1 MIIFFIFFLSETSSL
16 NNQHTTTTG
25 RSEIDTIDCKRT
37 KGRNA
42 QFSYVR
48 TLAHYDMYVNMAQN
62 GSKAYNSAMNLLTW
76 ARKRRFPYEPL
87 IRVEISKSRLIH
99 NLHEF
104 KKIAPKDIHG
114 NSQIAPVL
122 KSNAYGHGLIEVAN
136 TLQHEHHIPFF
147 IVDSYFEAIALRAK
161 GFKPHILIIGYTRPE
176 TIRDSNLSNI
186 SFTVT
191 SMETLRAIAIQ
202 ILRLRPKLVHIHLKI
217 DTGMHRQGILPEEID
232 EAINL
237 LEHDGAG
244 KRPVILEG
252 ITSHLCD
259 VDNDDEAF
267 SESQIHL
274 WNKIVE
280 RFRHEFKSL
289 KYVHLSATDGHR
301 MTHDINA
308 NVSRLGIG
316 LYGISQN
323 PAINKQLDLLPV
335 LEMKTIITGIKDL
348 KEGESVGYGNTFK
361 APMNMKIAT
370 IPVGYFEGIDRRLSH
385 SNTDENSISGGSVLV
400 GAKRTTC
407 PIVGRVSMNITSI
420 DVSKIPDINV
430 GDEVVAIS
438 GVSSDANSI
447 VNIAKKC
454 TTISYEIVVHIPAH
468 LKRVMV

>member
-1 MIIFFIFFLSETSSL
+1 
-16 NNQHTTTTG
+16 
-25 RSEIDTIDCKRT
+25 
-37 KGRNA
+37 
-42 QFSYVR
+42 
-48 TLAHYDMYVNMAQN
+48 MAQ
-62 GSKAYNSAMNLLTW
+62 KRRIRAMNLLTW

-104 KKIAPKDIHG
+104 RKIAPKDAHG
-114 NSQIAPVL
+114 NPQIAPVL

-136 TLQHEHHIPFF
+136 ALQHEHHIPFF

-161 GFKPHILIIGYTRPE
+161 GFKHHILIIGYTRPE
-176 TIRDSNLSNI
+176 TIRNSNLNNV

-191 SMETLRAIAIQ
+191 NLETLRAIALQKIDRFESTGGK
-202 ILRLRPKLVHIHLKI
+202 IGFRSPLLRLRPKLVHIHLKI

-259 VDNDDEAF
+259 ADNHDETF

-301 MTHDINA
+301 MTHDISA

-323 PAINKQLDLLPV
+323 PAINEQLNLLPA
-335 LEMKTIITGIKDL
+335 LEMKTIITGVKNL

-361 APMNMKIAT
+361 AKENMKIAT
-370 IPVGYFEGIDRRLSH
+370 IPVGYFEGMDRRLS
-385 SNTDENSISGGSVLV
+385 NNGSVLV
-400 GAKRTTC
+400 GANRVSC
-407 PIVGRVSMNITSI
+407 PIIGRVSMNIISI
-420 DVSKIPDINV
+420 DVTKAVDVKV
-430 GDEVVAIS
+430 GDEVIAVSA
-438 GVSSDANSI
+438 VSSDQNSI

-454 TTISYEIVVHIPAH
+454 ATISYEIAVHIPAH
-468 LKRVMV
+468 LKRIVVG

>member
-1 MIIFFIFFLSETSSL
+1 
-16 NNQHTTTTG
+16 
-25 RSEIDTIDCKRT
+25 
-37 KGRNA
+37 
-42 QFSYVR
+42 
-48 TLAHYDMYVNMAQN
+48 MYVNIAKN
-62 GSKAYNSAMNLLTW
+62 GSKAYNSTMNLLTW

-87 IRVEISKSRLIH
+87 IRVEISKNRLIN
-99 NLHEF
+99 NLNEF
-104 KKIAPKDIHG
+104 RKLAPKDTH
-114 NSQIAPVL
+114 NNDQIAPVL

-161 GFKPHILIIGYTRPE
+161 GFKPHILILGYTRPE
-176 TIRDSNLSNI
+176 IIRNSNLNNI

-191 SMETLRAIAIQ
+191 SLETLRAIAIQ
-202 ILRLRPKLVHIHLKI
+202 KIDRWESTGGKVSFRSPLLRLRPKLVHIHLKI
-217 DTGMHRQGILPEEID
+217 DTGMRRQGILPEEIN

-259 VDNDDEAF
+259 ADNDDEAF

-370 IPVGYFEGIDRRLSH
+370 IPIGYFEGMDRRLSH

-420 DVSKIPDINV
+420 DITNASEVKV
-430 GDEVVAIS
+430 GDDVVAIS
-438 GVSSDANSI
+438 NNPTDANSI
-447 VNIAKKC
+447 VNMAKKC
-454 TTISYEIVVHIPAH
+454 QTISYEIAVHIPAH
-468 LKRVMV
+468 LKRVVVE